1 MKSKCTK
8 NLKRFKKIA
17 MNCNVWKNYDLKQKI
32 LQKLYQKVND
42 LGQNIGKGK
51 KKLLKKEIDNLTF
64 KFCT

>member
-32 LQKLYQKVND
+32 LQKWYQKVND
-42 LGQNIGKGK
+42 LGQNVGKEK
-51 KKLLKKEIDNLTF
+51 NKWLKKEINNLTF

>member
-42 LGQNIGKGK
+42 LGQNVGKEK
-51 KKLLKKEIDNLTF
+51 NKWLKKEINNLTF